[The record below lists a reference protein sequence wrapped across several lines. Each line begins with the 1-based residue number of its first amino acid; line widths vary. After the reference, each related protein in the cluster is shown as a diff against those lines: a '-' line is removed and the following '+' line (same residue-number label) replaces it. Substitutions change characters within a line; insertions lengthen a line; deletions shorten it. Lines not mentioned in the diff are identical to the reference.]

1 MNIWEKEIHVYFILS
16 RFAEDEGAGW
26 GGEEV
31 WSWRRVAGRHGDS
44 PSKGSSTSQPMKF
57 NVAFPP
63 GNAGKFP
70 RKFPR
75 NAPPFDEISIPI
87 ILSRGIIAS
96 FSPPPPSF
104 QKNQLTSEGCK
115 EGRCR
120 RRKFVVSFFSSIRI
134 FVSAF
139 RRSYR

>member
-26 GGEEV
+26 GGGLVVAACCRTTRGFPFKRIIDESTYEIQRCLPT
-31 WSWRRVAGRHGDS
+31 WERWKISSKISTERSTLWRN
-44 PSKGSSTSQPMKF
+44 F
-57 NVAFPP
+57 NS
-63 GNAGKFP
+63 NH
-70 RKFPR
+70 
-75 NAPPFDEISIPI
+75 PFTRDNCI
-87 ILSRGIIAS
+87 I
-96 FSPPPPSF
+96 FSPPPSF

-120 RRKFVVSFFSSIRI
+120 RRKFVVSFFPSIRI